1 MARAPRH
8 QLMRRP
14 IAIQA
19 GLTGALTKDV
29 ALNLDRAI
37 LVGLLSE
44 QFTLVASYV
53 RGWRVRALPLPPGQC
68 DRSTAAGARFPRG
81 SSRCVAPPT
90 LSASHRIRHE
100 RSLGPSLMW
109 AFMLEFQIRG
119 RISPRKRRTSTSR
132 LLEDPV

>member
-44 QFTLVASYV
+44 QFALVASYA
-53 RGWRVRALPLPPGQC
+53 RGWRVRALPLPPVQS
-68 DRSTAAGARFPRG
+68 DRSTAAGARFRRG
-81 SSRCVAPPT
+81 SSRCVAP
-90 LSASHRIRHE
+90 LSASHRIRHV
-100 RSLGPSLMW
+100 
-109 AFMLEFQIRG
+109 MLEFQIRG
-119 RISPRKRRTSTSR
+119 RISLRKRRTSTSR